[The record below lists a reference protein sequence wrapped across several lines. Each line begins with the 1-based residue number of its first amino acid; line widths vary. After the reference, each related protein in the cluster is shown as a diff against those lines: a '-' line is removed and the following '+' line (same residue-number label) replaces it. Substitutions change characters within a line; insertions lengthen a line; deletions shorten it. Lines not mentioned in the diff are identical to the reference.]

1 MLQLVSFLLPSGTSS
16 PENKTH
22 PHKTKTKHRKHFIVE
37 AIISMSQCVPR
48 YISLSTHLHLQMF
61 IAASQWSGLRS
72 LSSVTPSIFD
82 PHWISFWV
90 LPCIMKI
97 LQLWLCRS
105 GPFSDAIS
113 RRQGLLS
120 CSHALRASSTVLSSQ
135 SMGPCFQS
143 AAVCEERGQLL
154 HFHTLKAGSPVPA
167 FLCSL
172 PAHSSAAA
180 GERQLQPNI
189 IKAFS

>member
-1 MLQLVSFLLPSGTSS
+1 MPYRLAYSPIFFFFLTFYWFFVNFTSCIPVLLFSPSTHICPLPLQPS

-105 GPFSDAIS
+105 GPF
-113 RRQGLLS
+113 
-120 CSHALRASSTVLSSQ
+120 T
-135 SMGPCFQS
+135 CFS
-143 AAVCEERGQLL
+143 N
-154 HFHTLKAGSPVPA
+154 S
-167 FLCSL
+167 
-172 PAHSSAAA
+172 
-180 GERQLQPNI
+180 
-189 IKAFS
+189 